1 MALPKLTVTP
11 SYELVVPSTQETV
24 RFRPFLVKEQKILLI
39 ASESQD
45 RKQIIRAMLDTIQS
59 CVEED
64 IDITKLTTFDVD
76 YMFMQM
82 RAKSVGE
89 KINVNLHCSNCE
101 TTNEVEINLEDVK
114 LEVKES
120 EKTVQVTDNVSV
132 KLSYPTY
139 FRFIKDNILE
149 NADTQSE
156 VLMEIIVSCIDAVIT
171 EEEYIN
177 AKDETREELFQFVE
191 SMTADQFEEISGF
204 VQNIPVL
211 RHEVQYTCKE
221 CNTHNEFNLEGLED
235 FF

>member
-11 SYELVVPSTQETV
+11 SYELVVPSTKETV
-24 RFRPFLVKEQKILLI
+24 RFRPFLVKEQKVLLI

-45 RKQIIRAMLDTIQS
+45 RKQIIRAMLDTIEN
-59 CVEED
+59 CIEEE
-64 IDITKLTTFDVD
+64 IDVSKLTTFDVD

-89 KINVNLHCSNCE
+89 KIKVNPICSNCE
-101 TTNEVEINLEDVK
+101 ATNEVDINLEDVK
-114 LEVKES
+114 IEVEES
-120 EKTVQVTDNVSV
+120 EKIVQITDAISV

-139 FRFIKDNILE
+139 FRFMKDNILE
-149 NADTQSE
+149 NIESQSE

-177 AKDETREELFQFVE
+177 ARDESREELVQFVD

-211 RHEVQYTCKE
+211 KHKVEYNCVS
-221 CNTHNEFNLEGLED
+221 CNTHNEINLEGLED

>member
-11 SYELVVPSTQETV
+11 NYELVVPSTKETV
-24 RFRPFLVKEQKILLI
+24 RFRPFLVKEQKVLLI

-45 RKQIIRAMLDTIQS
+45 RRQIIRAMLDTIQS
-59 CVEED
+59 CVEEE
-64 IDITKLTTFDVD
+64 IDVSKLTTFDVD

-89 KINVNLHCSNCE
+89 KIKVNLQCSNCE
-101 TTNEVEINLEDVK
+101 ATNEVDINLEDVK
-114 LEVKES
+114 LEVEES
-120 EKTVQVTDNVSV
+120 EKTVQITDTVSV

-139 FRFIKDNILE
+139 FRFIKDNVLE
-149 NADTQSE
+149 NIESQSE

-177 AKDETREELFQFVE
+177 ARDESREELVQFVE

-211 RHEVQYTCKE
+211 RHNVEYNCLS